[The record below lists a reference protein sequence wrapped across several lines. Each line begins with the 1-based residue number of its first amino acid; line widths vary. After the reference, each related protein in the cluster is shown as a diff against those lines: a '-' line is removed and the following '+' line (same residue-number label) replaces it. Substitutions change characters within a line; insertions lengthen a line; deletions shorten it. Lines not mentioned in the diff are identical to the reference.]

1 MKSTV
6 IIPAGGLGTRVGT
19 DMPKQFFF
27 FFFKPIIIHTLEAF
41 EKAESVESVIIS
53 VSKDWYAHT
62 KDLVKEHRLT
72 KVKEI
77 VYAGERRQD
86 SVYNAL
92 VSDSAKDA
100 EIVLVHDAVRPF
112 VSPELINSI
121 IEEVEETGAAIPVL
135 TPGDTVKERTSK
147 NYILK
152 TFNRINLCLAQT
164 PQGFWYD
171 ILLSAYNNARDSAYE
186 GTDSASL
193 VEFLGYKIAAVQG
206 DDMNI
211 KITTPFDLKVGEMIL
226 NEK

>member
-6 IIPAGGLGTRVGT
+6 IIPAGGLGTRVGN
-19 DMPKQFFF
+19 DKPKQFLELNG
-27 FFFKPIIIHTLEAF
+27 KPIIIHTLEAF
-41 EKAESVESVIIS
+41 EKADSVESIIIS
-53 VSKDWYAHT
+53 VTKDWYTYT
-62 KDLVKEHRLT
+62 KDLVKKHSLT

-92 VSDSAKDA
+92 VSDSAKDSD
-100 EIVLVHDAVRPF
+100 IVLVHDAVRPF
-112 VSPELINSI
+112 IKPELINRI

-135 TPGDTVKERTSK
+135 TPGDTMKERTSK

-171 ILLSAYNNARDSAYE
+171 ILLSAYNNARDATYE

-193 VEFLGYKIAAVQG
+193 VEFLGYKVAAVEG

-211 KITTPFDLKVGEMIL
+211 KITTPFDLRVGEMIL
-226 NEK
+226 DDK